1 VAPTLAALI
10 AFTAAATLLTVT
22 PGLDTALV
30 LRTAASE
37 GPRRAAM
44 AAAGIVIGCLC
55 WAALVA
61 VGLAAL
67 LAASKVGYVALRL
80 VGAAY
85 LIWLGYRM
93 LRYPR
98 RAFATG
104 PSSAAGGA
112 GSAFARGAL
121 TNLLNPKVGVFYVS
135 FLPGFVPPG
144 AAVGPFILLL
154 GAIHAALG
162 LVWFAFLI
170 AATVPVG
177 RFLRRPALV
186 TALDRITGVVFAVF
200 GVGLALEASRG

>member
-1 VAPTLAALI
+1 MAPAVAALAAS
-10 AFTAAATLLTVT
+10 TAAALLTVT

-30 LRTAASE
+30 LRTTVSE
-37 GPRRAAM
+37 GPRRAVM
-44 AAAGIVIGCLC
+44 AALGIVVGCLC

-67 LAASKVGYVALRL
+67 IAASKVAYGVLRL

-98 RAFATG
+98 RAFAEAG
-104 PSSAAGGA
+104 PRPRGVA
-112 GSAFARGAL
+112 SAFARGAL
-121 TNLLNPKVGVFYVS
+121 TNLLNPKVGIFYVS

-144 AAVGPFILLL
+144 APIGPFILLL

-162 LVWFAFLI
+162 LLWFACLI
-170 AATVPVG
+170 SAAAPIT
-177 RFLRRPALV
+177 RRLRRPALLE
-186 TALDRITGVVFAVF
+186 TLDRLTGGLFAIL
-200 GVGLALEASRG
+200 GVGLAIEASGR